1 MKISL
6 KPTLVFNGVASLS
19 LFTIW
24 KFREIAKKFQK
35 TPISRL
41 FWIFQ
46 VKSVTL
52 LLEILGHSVKSKQ
65 PWNIFQ
71 NGLIFHGERISLG
84 DQIFKT
90 NQNFL
95 KLVLYFLTKMAF
107 ISAFKQCLNVIC
119 VGLSGFAK
127 VPQIRNAHRLK
138 TTQGLSFLNLSLEL
152 FWWVNFVPIFSA
164 LLKNDIISLR
174 FSWSISFSYFVFH
187 GYPFTNFMEYP
198 LLLIQ
203 QVILISMHLEL
214 NRIASMPMI
223 MALNVMYLTI
233 LYYMTF
239 GPAWVLQIL
248 IVSNIKMSFFLNAR
262 FGHYRIIP
270 WNYFFHLFDDF
281 FCETNF

>member
-1 MKISL
+1 MSQRDLRWIKW
-6 KPTLVFNGVASLS
+6 VREGASNKKRS
-19 LFTIW
+19 PAQDNPRF
-24 KFREIAKKFQK
+24 KFSQPKFG
-35 TPISRL
+35 
-41 FWIFQ
+41 
-46 VKSVTL
+46 TL
-52 LLEILGHSVKSKQ
+52 LVRK
-65 PWNIFQ
+65 F
-71 NGLIFHGERISLG
+71 
-84 DQIFKT
+84 
-90 NQNFL
+90 
-95 KLVLYFLTKMAF
+95 VL
-107 ISAFKQCLNVIC
+107 
-119 VGLSGFAK
+119 
-127 VPQIRNAHRLK
+127 
-138 TTQGLSFLNLSLEL
+138 
-152 FWWVNFVPIFSA
+152 IFSA
-164 LLKNDIISLR
+164 LLKNDIISFD

-270 WNYFFHLFDDF
+270 
-281 FCETNF
+281 